1 MYKYGISYYY
11 MDGSI
16 RKPRSGVDVR
26 LLRPGQSWAE
36 GIKLIEVTGGSG
48 YYEISIESE
57 AGCGY
62 YELWDDLGSPFGQ
75 FSGKTCIIGRLDT
88 RGLQNNSVNASH
100 ITDGSVTSSKIANGS
115 LSKTHFAP
123 DILTLSKLE
132 HEIQDQNKGVG
143 DNSQGSPANLFDDK
157 TVIHVL
163 EKEYQELPHII
174 LSNQCDAFLYII
186 DAVLEGNMVTVTLGI
201 SQVYTASEPAYTLIA
216 ISK

>member
-36 GIKLIEVTGGSG
+36 GLKLIEVTGGSG

-100 ITDGSVTSSKIANGS
+100 ITDGSVTSSKIANGA

-143 DNSQGSPANLFDDK
+143 DNSQGSPANLSDDK
-157 TVIHVL
+157 TIIHVL

-174 LSNQCDAFLYII
+174 LSNQCNCYLYISNI
-186 DAVLEGNMVTVTLGI
+186 VMDGTQVTITITVGHNFDAEFAKYQLLAITV
-201 SQVYTASEPAYTLIA
+201 
-216 ISK
+216 

>member
-100 ITDGSVTSSKIANGS
+100 ITDGSVTSSKIANGA
-115 LSKTHFAP
+115 LSRLTSPRIYSRCQNLSTKYRIRTREWGITARAAP
-123 DILTLSKLE
+123 PTCSMTRRSFMSWKRSIRS
-132 HEIQDQNKGVG
+132 
-143 DNSQGSPANLFDDK
+143 FR
-157 TVIHVL
+157 
-163 EKEYQELPHII
+163 
-174 LSNQCDAFLYII
+174 
-186 DAVLEGNMVTVTLGI
+186 I
-201 SQVYTASEPAYTLIA
+201 SS
-216 ISK
+216 